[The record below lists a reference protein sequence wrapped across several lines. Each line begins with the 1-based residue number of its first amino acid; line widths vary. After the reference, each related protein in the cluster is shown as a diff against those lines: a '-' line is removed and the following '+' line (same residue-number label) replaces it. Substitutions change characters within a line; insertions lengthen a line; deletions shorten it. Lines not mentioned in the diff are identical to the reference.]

1 MSIDDG
7 DEQDGPPPSA
17 DAGGTDEEKG
27 KVPPVVAVA
36 AAAAAGK
43 RAGGKGGGNGAAE
56 VDDAIARGVAAAS
69 ATPAEAGGSSGG
81 GIGQGMGPGAFPVR
95 GISYAGRGG
104 AAGGSAASA
113 GTVEV
118 VTATL
123 VDEARPTPP
132 PLLRQAVTAT
142 DPRGGDAPPLPMRPE
157 GSFVAYAVVAEDGE
171 GAATDAAADQW
182 CSFTL
187 ADRRVQ
193 CCLALGLL
201 TIVGLAFGLGLA
213 LGVGR
218 DASAAPGTSGTAVPG
233 SGSGSGSDPVSV
245 RPTVRPPEPSPR
257 PAPPPTASPAPGA
270 SPSSSFAAEG
280 SGSAPSP
287 GPTSSDPSPTPTP
300 DTGTCYDV
308 LRGNCVGDGCDF
320 FRTVQPRTLAGC
332 QAECEKRQNC
342 VAFDHDRTDRPTW
355 DGRCYLFRGG
365 GCGSSDRDPD
375 VRCRIAR
382 PCTEADADRGGSSS
396 SSPGST
402 TWVPLGDAVWPRLSQ
417 EDDFG
422 RAVAISADGTTVAA
436 SAPRRDGEEGRESG
450 QVRVYRWS
458 EEGSWRQL
466 GSPIDGLAAR
476 DELGYP
482 TRSIDLNGDGT
493 VVAVGSGLHD
503 GERGAVMVLQY
514 LEGTDRWRLLGDLI
528 LGEPWDHSGYALA
541 LNGEGNVLVVGA
553 FGHSGRDRDGE
564 VPASGL
570 VRAYSFEEGRFWEEV
585 DGVIGEEFGE
595 LGLSV
600 ALSADGLTFA
610 AGAPYD
616 SGGGEEAGAVAVYR
630 YDFESGELDLVGDP
644 IRGEEDGDRLG
655 IAVALSADASVI
667 AVGADLAD
675 EDREEAVRVLRW
687 SEDEGGWVQMGQ
699 RLERGGSV
707 EEWFGMSVA
716 LSGDG
721 TVLATIASELDGDEA
736 FYVGRH
742 CKVFRFDGVGDRWVQ
757 LEDISVD
764 AYPSSMDISGDGEL
778 LVLGFP
784 YDDDLRGG
792 HVRVFKLE

>member
-1 MSIDDG
+1 MDS
-7 DEQDGPPPSA
+7 DENESPFSDEHEESKPPQTA
-17 DAGGTDEEKG
+17 H
-27 KVPPVVAVA
+27 
-36 AAAAAGK
+36 
-43 RAGGKGGGNGAAE
+43 AE
-56 VDDAIARGVAAAS
+56 LDDAIARGVVAATADIS
-69 ATPAEAGGSSGG
+69 
-81 GIGQGMGPGAFPVR
+81 GPGAFPVR
-95 GISYAGRGG
+95 GVSYAG
-104 AAGGSAASA
+104 GSSASA
-113 GTVEV
+113 SAFTYTASPGGRARFGRRGSGNNGSTVEV
-118 VTATL
+118 VNATL
-123 VDEARPTPP
+123 VQESG
-132 PLLRQAVTAT
+132 PL
-142 DPRGGDAPPLPMRPE
+142 GGDVAPLPIR
-157 GSFVAYAVVAEDGE
+157 SDE
-171 GAATDAAADQW
+171 GAATAAAADQR

-218 DASAAPGTSGTAVPG
+218 DASAAPGTSGTAVPIP
-233 SGSGSGSDPVSV
+233 GSGSGSDPVSV

-257 PAPPPTASPAPGA
+257 PAPPPTASPDPGA

-287 GPTSSDPSPTPTP
+287 GPTSSDPSPTPSPTSSPTP
-300 DTGTCYDV
+300 TPVTGTCYDV

-382 PCTEADADRGGSSS
+382 PCTEADADRGGSSSSS

-514 LEGTDRWRLLGDLI
+514 LEGTDRWRLLGDPI

-742 CKVFRFDGVGDRWVQ
+742 CKVFRFDGLGDRWVQ